1 MKKII
6 TLLVLLAVAVS
17 AYAQYATPALAE
29 RKGCTIKLDGE
40 KLSHHEA
47 ELLMSNI
54 GGEDYSAQWA
64 KARGWR
70 TAGISMMAGGG
81 AIAAGGAVT
90 VLIGVL
96 TSALGATV
104 GAVAGATVG
113 SIGGEEQ
120 AQQSASDAA
129 QKGADAGKPIINGGL
144 IAMGLGLATHIAGI
158 PLTVVNSV
166 RMSKLVDMYNE
177 ANEPSESKESGE
189 VLLSFGTTRNGV
201 GLCLSF

>member
-1 MKKII
+1 MKKFLFAII
-6 TLLVLLAVAVS
+6 LMAVS
-17 AYAQYATPALAE
+17 VAAQAQYAPSPVAG
-29 RKGCTIKLDGE
+29 RSGSTIKYDGKKLTKAEAEMLMADIDGE
-40 KLSHHEA
+40 NYTA
-47 ELLMSNI
+47 
-54 GGEDYSAQWA
+54 DWA

-70 TAGISMMAGGG
+70 TAGISMIAGGG

-90 VLIGVL
+90 VLIGAL

-120 AQQSASDAA
+120 AQQSASEAA

-201 GLCLSF
+201 GLCISF